1 MIENINEIK
10 YPVIVKGDCTY
21 LYENPSSAAIL
32 EHPLLGYRP
41 VKPITENDIV
51 CTRDFLKDKVVKVK
65 CLEEKNYLRSLC
77 SLVGM
82 REVVL
87 TNGDFAVF
95 TQDYYSFTD
104 AIPNNPNFNPNF
116 LEITLPFP
124 DSIYKKDVSLENETS
139 TNESTLSQEPLVQGD
154 LEDEKLEEGDYIPK
168 QLHSVAERYGLS
180 YSYHP
185 KEGYTGYFLIDYK
198 EITYKIDTFGKVVD
212 FEKMIMIEKGL
223 CYE

>member
-32 EHPLLGYRP
+32 EYPLLGYRSM
-41 VKPITENDIV
+41 KPITENDIV

-65 CLEEKNYLRSLC
+65 CLEERNYLRSLC

-95 TQDYYSFTD
+95 TQDYYSFTSE
-104 AIPNNPNFNPNF
+104 PNNPNFQ
-116 LEITLPFP
+116 EIALPFP
-124 DSIYKKDVSLENETS
+124 DSIYKKDVSLEDETS
-139 TNESTLSQEPLVQGD
+139 TNESTPSQEPLVQGD
-154 LEDEKLEEGDYIPK
+154 LEGGTLEGGDCMPK
-168 QLHSVAERYGLS
+168 QLHSLAERYGLS

-185 KEGYTGYFLIDYK
+185 KGGSTEYFLVDYK

>member
-1 MIENINEIK
+1 MIENIKEIK
-10 YPVIVKGDCTY
+10 YPVIVKGDYTY
-21 LYENPSSAAIL
+21 LYENPSSAAVL
-32 EHPLLGYRP
+32 EYPLLGYRP
-41 VKPITENDIV
+41 VKPITENDMV

-65 CLEEKNYLRSLC
+65 CLEERNYLRSLC

-95 TQDYYSFTD
+95 TQDYYSFTSE
-104 AIPNNPNFNPNF
+104 PTNPNFK
-116 LEITLPFP
+116 EITFPFP
-124 DSIYKKDVSLENETS
+124 DSIYKKDVPLEDETS
-139 TNESTLSQEPLVQGD
+139 TNESTLPQEPLVQGD
-154 LEDEKLEEGDYIPK
+154 LEGGTLEEGDCIPT

-185 KEGYTGYFLIDYK
+185 KEGSIGYFLIDYK